1 MTEQVS
7 DTVESAEAGD
17 ALAASAN
24 EASLRRSEERSRAIE
39 TQIAKDPSGFRMLTG
54 DRPTGHL
61 HIGHYFGSLMNRL
74 RLQDAGVETLVLV
87 ADYQVITDRDAVG
100 ALRERVQSLVTDYL
114 AVGIDPARTTIFA
127 HSQVPALNQ
136 LMLPFLSLVSD
147 SELYRNPTVKAEH
160 DATGGRPMSGL
171 LLTYPVHQAA
181 DILFCKANLVPVG
194 KDQLPHLEQTRVVAR
209 RFDERYGRVDP
220 ATPVFPQA
228 EALLSSG
235 SLILG
240 MDGTKMSKSKGNTI
254 ELRMTADETAKVL
267 KKAVTD
273 SERFITYDPATRPEV
288 ANLLTIAGL
297 CADRDPAA
305 IAEEIGNGGGGG
317 LKKYLTEVLNE
328 KLAPIRA
335 RRAELERNP
344 DYALAVLREGNE
356 RANAIADAT
365 LAEVREAMGMTY

>member
-1 MTEQVS
+1 MTDQVT
-7 DTVESAEAGD
+7 DTTEATED
-17 ALAASAN
+17 ALASSTSD
-24 EASLRRSEERSRAIE
+24 ASLRRSEERSRAIE
-39 TQIAKDPSGFRMLTG
+39 EQIARDPSGFRMLTG

-61 HIGHYFGSLMNRL
+61 HIGHYFGSLMNRV
-74 RLQDAGVETLVLV
+74 RLQDAGVETFVLV
-87 ADYQVITDRDAVG
+87 ADYQVIADRDG
-100 ALRERVQSLVTDYL
+100 TGPIHERVTSLVTDYL
-114 AVGIDPARTTIFA
+114 ALGIDPAKTTIFA

-160 DATGGRPMSGL
+160 EATGGRPMSGL

-240 MDGTKMSKSKGNTI
+240 TDGTKMSKSKGNTI
-254 ELRMTADETAKVL
+254 ELRMSADETTKIL

-273 SERFITYDPATRPEV
+273 SDRFITYDPVNRPEV
-288 ANLLTIAGL
+288 SNLLTLAGL
-297 CADRDPAA
+297 ASGRDPVA
-305 IAEEIGNGGGGG
+305 IADEIGNGGGGG
-317 LKKYLTEVLNE
+317 LKKYLIEALNE
-328 KLAPIRA
+328 FFAPIRA
-335 RRAELERNP
+335 RRADLESDP
-344 DYALAVLREGNE
+344 GHILDVLRQGNA
-356 RANAIADAT
+356 RANEVADAT
-365 LAEVREAMGMTY
+365 LAEVRQAMGMAY